1 MVLEGVLIQYH
12 QTDLW
17 SNDTM
22 KAQRLHHPAPVDDL
36 PLSLEEVPRP
46 EAPTGGLLVA
56 VNVCGVCHT
65 DLHVV
70 EGELPDPRLPLIPG
84 HEIVGTVA
92 AVGEGVTRFKP
103 GNRVGIPWLH
113 ETDQTCRFCQNGQEN
128 LCPNALFTGYT
139 AEGGYAEYTT
149 VLEDYA
155 VPIPA
160 AFSDEKAAPLLCAG
174 IVGYRSIRLADLQ
187 PGERLGIYGF
197 GASGHI
203 VIQVARHWDCEV
215 YVFTRSSEH
224 QQHARD
230 LGAAWAGEAQ
240 DIPPKEMDRSI
251 IFAPAGWLVPLA
263 LEHLRK
269 GGTLCINAIHT
280 SPIPEMPYSR
290 LWYERTIRTVANAT
304 RRDAQGFMPLAAEI
318 PIHTDT
324 QAFDLDDANQV
335 LQRVK
340 NSAINGAAV
349 LRIR

>member
-1 MVLEGVLIQYH
+1 
-12 QTDLW
+12 
-17 SNDTM
+17 M
-22 KAQRLHHPAPVDDL
+22 KAQRLHQPAPVDDL
-36 PLSLEEVPRP
+36 PLSLEDVPRP
-46 EAPTGGLLVA
+46 EVPEGGLLVS
-56 VNVCGVCHT
+56 VNACGVCHT

-92 AVGEGVTRFKP
+92 AVGAGVTRFKI
-103 GNRVGIPWLH
+103 GDRVGIPWLH
-113 ETDQTCRFCQNGQEN
+113 ETDQTCQFCRNEQEN
-128 LCPNALFTGYT
+128 LCANALFTGYT
-139 AEGGYAEYTT
+139 ADGGYAEYTT
-149 VLEDYA
+149 VLADYA

-174 IVGYRSIRLADLQ
+174 VVGYRSIRLADLQ

-215 YVFTRSSEH
+215 YVFTRSPEH

-230 LGAAWAGEAQ
+230 LGAVWAGEAQ
-240 DIPPKEMDRSI
+240 NTPPEKTDRSI

-290 LWYERTIRTVANAT
+290 LWDERTIRTVANAT
-304 RRDAQGFMPLAAEI
+304 RRDAEEFMPLAAEI

-324 QAFDLDDANQV
+324 QSFDLDDANQV
-335 LQRVK
+335 LRRVK
-340 NSAINGAAV
+340 KSAINGAAV
-349 LRIR
+349 LKIR